1 MRKLFTILIYT
12 LVVLLI
18 GRNIPS
24 LPRFTV
30 MNSPERYHEDLKKE
44 IEKIVKDKKG
54 NYGIYF
60 TDLTEEKSF
69 GINEQELFTAASVNK
84 VPIVAVLYYLEHK
97 GKINFDEQITLQEV
111 DIQDYGT
118 GSLRYQKPGSTYSLK
133 TLAKLALKQSDNTAA
148 HILSNRIGTEVIQN
162 TIEELGMTQT
172 EMEENLTSPEDM
184 SLLFSLIYNEKI
196 TSKPKTKE
204 LLGFMNE
211 TDIED
216 RLPSQ
221 LPQDAV
227 IYHKTGDA
235 VGSLHDIGIIEYH
248 DKSYSIAIFTS
259 DIGTDEDTVKK
270 TIGEIGKTI
279 LKFYENRE

>member
-1 MRKLFTILIYT
+1 
-12 LVVLLI
+12 
-18 GRNIPS
+18 
-24 LPRFTV
+24 